1 MLPWLLLLLA
11 LPAFAQTYAERLGFP
26 ADARVLILH
35 IDDAGMSYDSN
46 QGVIRTVENSPVR
59 SISVMMPTPWVPQ
72 MVRYIKSRPDVDAG
86 LHLTLTSE
94 WKEYRWGPLV
104 GTAGAPGLV
113 DPEGALW
120 RGVEQVVR
128 NATPDEVE
136 REIRA
141 QVDRA
146 VKMGFTPTHLDSHMG
161 TLFATPEFLERYV
174 RVGID
179 RKIPVMMPG
188 GHNTYLTKDSPGRDL
203 APVRKLGERL
213 WAAGLPVLD
222 DLHNTSYGWK
232 PPAGS
237 SDADLRKWRTA
248 KYKETLLELKPGLT
262 MVIMHNTAPSEVFAH
277 ISDSGVLR
285 KADMLAMTDPEFQ
298 RFLVEERFVLTT
310 WREVHERRGKLQ

>member
-113 DPEGALW
+113 DPEGAMW

-188 GHNTYLTKDSPGRDL
+188 GHNTYLAKDSPGRDL

-232 PPAGS
+232 PAAGA
-237 SDADLRKWRTA
+237 SDAELRKWRTA

-310 WREVHERRGKLQ
+310 WREVHERRGKLK

>member
-1 MLPWLLLLLA
+1 MLIWLLLLLA
-11 LPAFAQTYAERLGFP
+11 LPAFSQTYAERLGFP

-59 SISVMMPTPWVPQ
+59 SLSVMMPTPWVPQ

-113 DPEGALW
+113 DPEGAMW

-128 NATPDEVE
+128 NASPDEVE

-161 TLFATPEFLERYV
+161 TLFATPEFLDRYV

-179 RKIPVMMPG
+179 RQIPVMMPG
-188 GHNTYLTKDSPGRDL
+188 GHNTYLAKDSPGRDL
-203 APVRKLGERL
+203 ALVRKLGERL

-232 PPAGS
+232 PPAGAG
-237 SDADLRKWRTA
+237 DAELRKWRTA
-248 KYKETLLELKPGLT
+248 RYKETLLELKPGLT
-262 MVIMHNTAPSEVFAH
+262 MVILHNTAPSEVFAH

-298 RFLVEERFVLTT
+298 RFLVEEHFVLTT
-310 WREVHERRGKLQ
+310 WREVHERRRKLR